1 MQTQVKSFWV
11 DPNLAVALGYTFLKN
26 FFITSCSI
34 LKSFFFFFFLFF
46 SNFPIMCFCKTL
58 PLFME
63 ACCCIFDF
71 FLTSLISLWIAVC
84 KSLFTAGEGIHFC
97 GLCHR
102 SCKISFIRTIFA
114 YVKKREQQLWCV
126 KDVYVLVHSFW
137 HFLNCLRVWVL
148 FVERMFLGGTW
159 PRVRY
164 LIR

>member
-1 MQTQVKSFWV
+1 MQTQVKSFLSRSK
-11 DPNLAVALGYTFLKN
+11 LARCFVLYLIEKFFRHALQHPEV
-26 FFITSCSI
+26 I
-34 LKSFFFFFFLFF
+34 LFFFFELF
-46 SNFPIMCFCKTL
+46 PVMCFYKTL

-63 ACCCIFDF
+63 TCCCIFDF
-71 FLTSLISLWIAVC
+71 FSTSLISLWIAVC

-126 KDVYVLVHSFW
+126 KDVYVLVHLFC

-148 FVERMFLGGTW
+148 FVERMLLGGTQ